1 MEAADNFDFAFFY
14 DAHPEP
20 RRGFVIKVFTSF
32 VGMGRAARNNR
43 DEIRGWNAHGLSEG
57 RQMRSGVRIIFT
69 CNWIQFSQAVFIPI
83 MLPINRPTAT
93 ASVVLTTPGTRK
105 EWLIT
110 YLPIRVVPERS
121 KLIAAMIV
129 P

>member
-1 MEAADNFDFAFFY
+1 MQAADNFDFTFLD

-20 RRGFVIKVFTSF
+20 RRGFVIKVIPGF
-32 VGMGRAARNNR
+32 VGMRRAARNDR
-43 DEIRGWNAHGLSEG
+43 RQVGSGDAHGLSEG
-57 RQMRSGVRIIFT
+57 ANAFRSKSNIHKEVGGSVR
-69 CNWIQFSQAVFIPI
+69 CSIPI
-83 MLPINRPTAT
+83 RLPISRPTAT
-93 ASVVLTTPGTRK
+93 ASVVLTRPGTRK

-121 KLIAAMIV
+121 KLIAAMMV